1 MRQRHCAL
9 GDPGS
14 GKATSPSPSAWPCSL
29 CGGKE
34 GRSPVSREK
43 HGVVH
48 RALGAEQ
55 EPLVPSQTCCVA
67 FCESPPSLW
76 ASLSCE
82 LRPLLWLFLSSADQT

>member
-1 MRQRHCAL
+1 MKQRHCAL

-14 GKATSPSPSAWPCSL
+14 GKATLPSPSAWPCSL

-48 RALGAEQ
+48 RALDEEQ
-55 EPLVPSQTCCVA
+55 EPLVPSQTCCLSI
-67 FCESPPSLW
+67 SPCPRSGLSSLI
-76 ASLSCE
+76 CE
-82 LRPLLWLFLSSADQT
+82 LRPLPWLFLSSPDQT